1 MFKTIRT
8 FSPILRTFVNA
19 KQLGTI
25 NKATHNIQKK
35 EFDIQKK
42 EFDILKKQVIVL
54 KKDFNDAYGFLLVV
68 SSVVA
73 YGVGYT
79 MNVIQRNLAMWLTAR
94 FVIIY
99 IIKCTIVTDNSLKGQ
114 LFF

>member
-35 EFDIQKK
+35 EFDILKK
-42 EFDILKKQVIVL
+42 EFDILKKQVIV
-54 KKDFNDAYGFLLVV
+54 
-68 SSVVA
+68 
-73 YGVGYT
+73 
-79 MNVIQRNLAMWLTAR
+79 
-94 FVIIY
+94 
-99 IIKCTIVTDNSLKGQ
+99 
-114 LFF
+114 